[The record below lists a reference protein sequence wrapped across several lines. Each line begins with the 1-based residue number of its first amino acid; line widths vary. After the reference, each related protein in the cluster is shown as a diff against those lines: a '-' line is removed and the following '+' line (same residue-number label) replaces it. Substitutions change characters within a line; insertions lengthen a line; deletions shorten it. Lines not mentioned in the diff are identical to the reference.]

1 MTVIWA
7 ALFSDKLILL
17 RVKSS
22 SVRGRSWMGS
32 WLTLATSR
40 ACRGRE
46 SQEWNGEA
54 DGTSRKTW
62 ETLFIWDGKTENPVL
77 VVFVVLAVVVI
88 AAAAVVAAA
97 VVVVVVLLLFVVVV
111 VVVLLLLS
119 SSSSASSSSS
129 LSLSLS
135 LLLSLLLSSFW
146 NGTHNFIVHRRNK
159 SSFDGKKPYVLF
171 FVGNGVLLG
180 KDGQLSQHD
189 TPRKCGISHQ
199 WKKTAWMHNK
209 CVERNIALIS
219 TWVYQFTWQ
228 QSPPVLNM
236 WIQFVRRMEAS
247 TWRQEFRWTLGSVC
261 SPTGS
266 RYHHG
271 CLGG

>member
-77 VVFVVLAVVVI
+77 VVFAVFVVLAVVVI
-88 AAAAVVAAA
+88 AAAVVVVAAA

-119 SSSSASSSSS
+119 SSSSASASSSSS

-135 LLLSLLLSSFW
+135 LLLSLLLLSSFW
-146 NGTHNFIVHRRNK
+146 NGTRNFIVHRGNK
-159 SSFDGKKPYVLF
+159 SSFDGKKTLCIVF
-171 FVGNGVLLG
+171 
-180 KDGQLSQHD
+180 
-189 TPRKCGISHQ
+189 C
-199 WKKTAWMHNK
+199 WKRCSAWKRWSTFTAWYAK
-209 CVERNIALIS
+209 K
-219 TWVYQFTWQ
+219 
-228 QSPPVLNM
+228 M
-236 WIQFVRRMEAS
+236 WNLPSMKKDSMNA
-247 TWRQEFRWTLGSVC
+247 
-261 SPTGS
+261 
-266 RYHHG
+266 
-271 CLGG
+271 